1 MEKSNI
7 DHDAETQ
14 LFHKHLGKFSC
25 LMIGVG
31 GLIGGGIFSVVGVIS
46 SYAGSYAYISYLIT
60 GLIGLFNVYSY
71 QKLTSKWCDPGGEY
85 SCVTNAFINTSLK
98 LLGPFIGI
106 LLYFGYISTMA
117 LYAYTFSVY
126 FMLIFSIEYNFLFI
140 TLITIGMITFFTL
153 VNLKGVKESARVQNI
168 FVTIKVLILILFVF
182 FGLMSSLKNPTLFLN
197 NVGLSSKSLNK
208 INFPGIL
215 IGSSSIIV
223 SYVGFQLIAY
233 HSYEMKNVDGG
244 LKMMRWSLIIS
255 MIVYISV
262 AFTAVAV
269 LGVSGLVG
277 ENVHD
282 AEIAVANAASNFMGP
297 LGLYI
302 VIVGALLSTASALN
316 ATMLGS
322 SRLAYMISFDGI
334 FPKILSKISKNK
346 VPYISIIFTSS
357 MSVLL
362 SIFTGGALAI
372 AGLAG
377 LIFAQVF
384 FIINYSAFKS
394 RKIIQSNAILNLI
407 GMVLMAFLFTIL
419 LFNYIMNLE
428 TEIFSLISF
437 VIIELATLLFVYNL
451 NKRK

>member
-1 MEKSNI
+1 
-7 DHDAETQ
+7 
-14 LFHKHLGKFSC
+14 
-25 LMIGVG
+25 
-31 GLIGGGIFSVVGVIS
+31 
-46 SYAGSYAYISYLIT
+46 
-60 GLIGLFNVYSY
+60 
-71 QKLTSKWCDPGGEY
+71 
-85 SCVTNAFINTSLK
+85 
-98 LLGPFIGI
+98 
-106 LLYFGYISTMA
+106 
-117 LYAYTFSVY
+117 
-126 FMLIFSIEYNFLFI
+126 
-140 TLITIGMITFFTL
+140 
-153 VNLKGVKESARVQNI
+153 
-168 FVTIKVLILILFVF
+168 
-182 FGLMSSLKNPTLFLN
+182 N
-197 NVGLSSKSLNK
+197 NVGLDSTSLNE

-233 HSYEMKNVDGG
+233 HSYEMKNVNGG
-244 LKMMRWSLIIS
+244 LKMMRWSLIIA

-297 LGLYI
+297 LGLYVI
-302 VIVGALLSTASALN
+302 IVGALLSTASALN

-357 MSVLL
+357 MSILL

-394 RKIIQSNAILNLI
+394 RKLIKSNPTYNLI
-407 GMVLMAFLFTIL
+407 GMVSMAFLFAIL
-419 LFNYIMNLE
+419 LFNYIMNLD

-437 VIIELATLLFVYNL
+437 IIIELATFLFVYNL
-451 NKRK
+451 NKRT

>member
-1 MEKSNI
+1 MEKSNL
-7 DHDAETQ
+7 DYKTESQ

-25 LMIGVG
+25 LMIGIG

-71 QKLTSKWCDPGGEY
+71 RRLTSKWSDPGGEY
-85 SCVTNAFINTSLK
+85 TCVTNAFYNTSLK

-117 LYAYTFSVY
+117 LYAYTFSIY
-126 FMLIFSIEYNFLFI
+126 FMLIFNIEYNFLSI
-140 TLITIGMITFFTL
+140 TLITMAMIIFFTL
-153 VNLKGVKESARVQNI
+153 VNLKGVKESARVQNV
-168 FVTIKVLILILFVF
+168 FVTTKVLILVLFVF
-182 FGLMSSLKNPTLFLN
+182 FGLISSLKNPILFLN
-197 NVGLSSKSLNK
+197 NVGLNSTSLNE

-233 HSYEMKNVDGG
+233 QSYEMKDVDGG
-244 LKMMRWSLIIS
+244 LKMMRWSLIVA
-255 MIVYISV
+255 MVVYISV

-269 LGVSGLVG
+269 LGASGLVG

-282 AEIAVANAASNFMGP
+282 AEIAIANAASNFMGP

-322 SRLAYMISFDGI
+322 SRLAYMISFDRI

-357 MSVLL
+357 MSILL

-394 RKIIQSNAILNLI
+394 RKTIRSNPILNVI
-407 GMVLMAFLFTIL
+407 GMTLMAFLFAIL
-419 LFNYIMNLE
+419 LFNYIMNLD

-437 VIIELATLLFVYNL
+437 AVIELATLLFVYNI